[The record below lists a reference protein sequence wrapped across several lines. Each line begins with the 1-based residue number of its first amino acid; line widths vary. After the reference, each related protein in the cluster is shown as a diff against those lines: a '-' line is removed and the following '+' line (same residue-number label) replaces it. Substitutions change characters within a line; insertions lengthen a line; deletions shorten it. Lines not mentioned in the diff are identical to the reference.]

1 MKKKLFIIGI
11 ITALLLLFGFITYQ
25 FIGFFD
31 YKTSLSNLKKYQLSN
46 DEIVI
51 KEIKYDNKHYVI
63 SKDKASSQSNLTIL
77 LKDNN
82 TYYMLENIKSCEVLD
97 DQSNMYVKDN
107 ELYLHCIGK
116 MKVIDK
122 YTINDF
128 DVNKSTISF
137 NFDDTPNISQLH
149 MGIDSVDNKYIYL
162 STAFKADNTVKDKPK
177 VKCSFSSKKCSY
189 VE

>member
-1 MKKKLFIIGI
+1 
-11 ITALLLLFGFITYQ
+11 
-25 FIGFFD
+25 
-31 YKTSLSNLKKYQLSN
+31 
-46 DEIVI
+46 
-51 KEIKYDNKHYVI
+51 
-63 SKDKASSQSNLTIL
+63 
-77 LKDNN
+77 
-82 TYYMLENIKSCEVLD
+82 
-97 DQSNMYVKDN
+97 MYVKDN

-122 YTINDF
+122 YVVNDF
-128 DVNKSTISF
+128 EVDKSTISF

-162 STAFKADNTVKDKPK
+162 STSFKVDNTVKDKPK